1 MNINFLSDG
10 LHAARTTTQEVT
22 AMYNDRPLKVSICVT
37 VDEDIIERLK
47 QLSIADSR
55 SFSQYINLVLRRHI
69 EASENKKQ

>member
-1 MNINFLSDG
+1 
-10 LHAARTTTQEVT
+10 
-22 AMYNDRPLKVSICVT
+22 MYNDRPLKVSICVT